1 MQLNYPKICV
11 QKDGTVYIHFSLNNK
26 RYRLFNGNRVG
37 VDINPN
43 SYPAHLREQQ
53 AKLLCAEVYKH
64 LCGGGLFREYK
75 QDEVVTGKLT
85 DVEYLQ
91 LALKRKLK
99 GDFSESYKRG
109 LSSNL
114 GLLLKHCR
122 GSKVTSKEVLCL
134 LDTYSSN
141 TSKNTVLRH
150 LKALVSEAISLGM
163 PSNPLDGIK
172 SSKSKAKLHKP
183 IADVGALLEE
193 IRSYNYDL
201 FKCCLLTY
209 GCLLR
214 PHQEIRLLTWGD
226 FSDDLSFIHLSGSR
240 NKSGKNRSV
249 PVSQQIRCHFIKGES
264 RHNIFSGGVKPFNE
278 SYFKG
283 IWKRFKGTSK
293 LLEQD
298 QTLYSFRH
306 SGAIDIFKRTGSL
319 SMLQKALGHSSLAV
333 SLTYLR
339 GLEVSELMES
349 DMPTL

>member
-53 AKLLCAEVYKH
+53 AKLLCAEVYKY
-64 LCGGGLFREYK
+64 LSGGGLFREYK

-85 DVEYLQ
+85 DTEYLQ

-109 LSSNL
+109 LLSNL
-114 GLLLKHCR
+114 SLLLKHCR
-122 GSKVTSKEVLCL
+122 GSKVTSKEVLSL

-150 LKALVSEAISLGM
+150 IKALVSEAMSLGM
-163 PSNPLDGIK
+163 TSNPLYGIK

-193 IRSYNYDL
+193 IRLYNYDL

-226 FSDDLSFIHLSGSR
+226 FSDDLSYIHLSGSR

-249 PVSQQIRCHFIKGES
+249 PVSQQIRCHLIKGES

-283 IWKRFKGTSK
+283 IWKRFKNTSK

-319 SMLQKALGHSSLAV
+319 TKLQKAMGHSSLAV

-339 GLEVSELMES
+339 GLEVSELEEK
-349 DMPTL
+349 DMPTI